1 MRHRSAHAKV
11 RATIVAGLATAL
23 LCSSALS
30 PASAY
35 AVTADELQSRVDAAT
50 QAYSDAK
57 AKVSELKGK
66 IDESQA
72 KIDEVTARL
81 PEQRERAEQS
91 LSSLYK
97 MQQGT
102 PGLVSLLLSSDS
114 FADFFTTYQYL
125 NAVQRSNTDALAELN
140 KMEGELSAAQQT
152 LQAAKDEA
160 SAQQQQAQA
169 SMTEAQTARDELN
182 AQIAAQAAAE
192 AQAKAEAEAAASA
205 QAQAQSQDAAAASPS
220 GSGSSAS
227 APAAS
232 TPSNPNATDGSEV
245 KSDGEW
251 MIGMASAYSVD
262 SNTGGNAT
270 ASGDELTDDSMSV
283 AVPLSQRYLLGR
295 SVQIRYNG
303 KTITAVVNDVG
314 GFAAYGR
321 VLDLAGGCWKAFGCS
336 SASDWGVRAVQYRFL

>member
-1 MRHRSAHAKV
+1 MRLRSAHAKA

-23 LCSSALS
+23 LCSSALA

-35 AVTADELQSRVDAAT
+35 AATADELQNRVDAAT
-50 QAYSDAK
+50 QAYGDAS
-57 AKVSELKGK
+57 AKVSELQAK

-72 KIDEVTARL
+72 KIDEVNAEL

-140 KMEGELSAAQQT
+140 RMEGELSAAQQT

-160 SAQQQQAQA
+160 SAQQQQAQT
-169 SMTEAQTARDELN
+169 SMTEAQTALDELN

-192 AQAKAEAEAAASA
+192 AAAQAQT
-205 QAQAQSQDAAAASPS
+205 QAQAQSQAASD
-220 GSGSSAS
+220 SSRAASSPAAS

-232 TPSNPNATDGSEV
+232 TPSNPSATDGSEV

-262 SNTGGNAT
+262 NNTGGNAT

-295 SVQIRYNG
+295 SVQIRYGG

>member
-1 MRHRSAHAKV
+1 MRLRSAHAKA

-23 LCSSALS
+23 LCSSALA
-30 PASAY
+30 PVSAY
-35 AVTADELQSRVDAAT
+35 AATADELQNRVDAAT
-50 QAYSDAK
+50 QAYGDAS
-57 AKVSELKGK
+57 AKVSELQAK

-72 KIDEVTARL
+72 KIDEVNAEL

-140 KMEGELSAAQQT
+140 RMEGELSAAQQT

-160 SAQQQQAQA
+160 SAQQQQAQT
-169 SMTEAQTARDELN
+169 SMTEAQTALDELN

-192 AQAKAEAEAAASA
+192 AAA
-205 QAQAQSQDAAAASPS
+205 QAQTEAQTQAQSQAASSPA
-220 GSGSSAS
+220 AS

-232 TPSNPNATDGSEV
+232 TPSNPSATDGSEV
-245 KSDGEW
+245 KSNGEW

-295 SVQIRYNG
+295 SVQIRYGG

>member
-1 MRHRSAHAKV
+1 MRLRSAHAKA

-23 LCSSALS
+23 LCSSALA

-35 AVTADELQSRVDAAT
+35 AATADELQNRVDTAT
-50 QAYSDAK
+50 QAYGDAS
-57 AKVSELKGK
+57 AKVSELQAK

-72 KIDEVTARL
+72 KIDEVNAEL

-140 KMEGELSAAQQT
+140 RMEGELSAAQQT

-160 SAQQQQAQA
+160 SAQQQQAQT
-169 SMTEAQTARDELN
+169 SMTEAQTALDELN

-192 AQAKAEAEAAASA
+192 AA
-205 QAQAQSQDAAAASPS
+205 AQAQSQAV
-220 GSGSSAS
+220 SGSSQAASSPAAS
-227 APAAS
+227 APSAS
-232 TPSNPNATDGSEV
+232 TPSNPSATDGSEV

-295 SVQIRYNG
+295 SVQIRYGG

>member
-1 MRHRSAHAKV
+1 MRLRSAHAKARTV
-11 RATIVAGLATAL
+11 IVAGLATAL
-23 LCSSALS
+23 LCSSALA

-50 QAYSDAK
+50 QAYSDAT
-57 AKVSELKGK
+57 AKVSELQAK

-72 KIDEVTARL
+72 KIDEVNAKL

-125 NAVQRSNTDALAELN
+125 NAVQRSNTDALVELN

-152 LQAAKDEA
+152 LQAAKEEA
-160 SAQQQQAQA
+160 SAQQQQAQT
-169 SMTEAQTARDELN
+169 SMTEAQTALDELN
-182 AQIAAQAAAE
+182 AQIAAQQAAEAAAE
-192 AQAKAEAEAAASA
+192 AQAKARA
-205 QAQAQSQDAAAASPS
+205 QADASSTPDSSSSSSSPNTPS
-220 GSGSSAS
+220 
-227 APAAS
+227 AS
-232 TPSNPNATDGSEV
+232 TPSNPSATDGSEV

-251 MIGMASAYSVD
+251 MIGMASAYSID
-262 SNTGGNAT
+262 NNTGGNAT

-303 KTITAVVNDVG
+303 KTITAIVNDVG

-336 SASDWGVRAVQYRFL
+336 SAGEWGVRAVQYRFL

>member
-1 MRHRSAHAKV
+1 MRLRSAHAKA

-23 LCSSALS
+23 LCSSAFA

-35 AVTADELQSRVDAAT
+35 AATADELQNRVDTAT
-50 QAYSDAK
+50 QAYGDAS
-57 AKVSELKGK
+57 AKVSELQAK

-72 KIDEVTARL
+72 KIDEVNAEL

-140 KMEGELSAAQQT
+140 RMEGELSAAQQT

-160 SAQQQQAQA
+160 SAQQQQAQT
-169 SMTEAQTARDELN
+169 SMTEAQTALDELN

-192 AQAKAEAEAAASA
+192 AAAKAQAE
-205 QAQAQSQDAAAASPS
+205 AQAQSQAASD
-220 GSGSSAS
+220 SSQAASSPAAS
-227 APAAS
+227 APSAS
-232 TPSNPNATDGSEV
+232 TPSNPSATDGSEV

-262 SNTGGNAT
+262 NNTGGNAT

-295 SVQIRYNG
+295 SVQIRYGG

>member
-1 MRHRSAHAKV
+1 MRLRSAHAKA

-23 LCSSALS
+23 LCSSALA

-35 AVTADELQSRVDAAT
+35 AATADELQNRVDTAT
-50 QAYSDAK
+50 QAYGDAS
-57 AKVSELKGK
+57 AKVSELQAK

-72 KIDEVTARL
+72 KIDEVNAEL

-140 KMEGELSAAQQT
+140 RMEGELSAAQQT

-160 SAQQQQAQA
+160 SAQQQQAQT
-169 SMTEAQTARDELN
+169 SMTEAQTALDELN

-192 AQAKAEAEAAASA
+192 AAA
-205 QAQAQSQDAAAASPS
+205 QAQAQAQTQAQSQAV
-220 GSGSSAS
+220 SGSSQAAS
-227 APAAS
+227 SPAAGA
-232 TPSNPNATDGSEV
+232 PSAR
-245 KSDGEW
+245 

-295 SVQIRYNG
+295 SVQIRYGG

>member
-1 MRHRSAHAKV
+1 MRLRSAHAKA

-23 LCSSALS
+23 LCSSALA

-35 AVTADELQSRVDAAT
+35 AATADELQNRVDAAT
-50 QAYSDAK
+50 QAYGDAS
-57 AKVSELKGK
+57 AKVSELQAK

-72 KIDEVTARL
+72 KIDEVNAEL

-140 KMEGELSAAQQT
+140 RMEGELSAAQQT

-160 SAQQQQAQA
+160 SAQQQQAQT
-169 SMTEAQTARDELN
+169 SMTEAQTALDELN
-182 AQIAAQAAAE
+182 AQIAAQAAAQ
-192 AQAKAEAEAAASA
+192 AQAEA
-205 QAQAQSQDAAAASPS
+205 QAQAQSQAASD
-220 GSGSSAS
+220 SSQAASSPAAS
-227 APAAS
+227 APSAS
-232 TPSNPNATDGSEV
+232 TPSNPSATDGSEV

-262 SNTGGNAT
+262 NNTGGNAT

-295 SVQIRYNG
+295 SVQIRYGG

>member
-1 MRHRSAHAKV
+1 MRLRSAHAKA
-11 RATIVAGLATAL
+11 RATIVAGLAAAL
-23 LCSSALS
+23 LCSSALA

-35 AVTADELQSRVDAAT
+35 AATADELQSRVDAAT
-50 QAYSDAK
+50 QAYDDAT
-57 AKVSELKGK
+57 AKVSELQAK

-72 KIDEVTARL
+72 KIDEVNAKL

-140 KMEGELSAAQQT
+140 RMEGELSAAQQT

-160 SAQQQQAQA
+160 SAQQQQAQT
-169 SMTEAQTARDELN
+169 SMTEAQTALDELN
-182 AQIAAQAAAE
+182 AQIAAQAAA
-192 AQAKAEAEAAASA
+192 KA
-205 QAQAQSQDAAAASPS
+205 QAQAEAQAQTDASSTPDSSSSSSSPS
-220 GSGSSAS
+220 TPS
-227 APAAS
+227 AS
-232 TPSNPNATDGSEV
+232 TPSNPSATDGSEV

-251 MIGMASAYSVD
+251 MIGMASAYSID
-262 SNTGGNAT
+262 NNTGGNAT

-336 SASDWGVRAVQYRFL
+336 SASEWGVRAVQYRFL

>member
-1 MRHRSAHAKV
+1 MRLRSAHAKA

-23 LCSSALS
+23 LCSSALA

-35 AVTADELQSRVDAAT
+35 AATADELQNRVDAAT
-50 QAYSDAK
+50 QAYGDAS
-57 AKVSELKGK
+57 AKVSELQAK

-72 KIDEVTARL
+72 KIDEVNAEL

-140 KMEGELSAAQQT
+140 RMEGELSAAQQT

-160 SAQQQQAQA
+160 SAQQQQAQT
-169 SMTEAQTARDELN
+169 SMTEAQTALDELN

-192 AQAKAEAEAAASA
+192 AQA
-205 QAQAQSQDAAAASPS
+205 QSQAA
-220 GSGSSAS
+220 SGSSQAASSPAAS

-232 TPSNPNATDGSEV
+232 TPSNPSATDGSEV

-295 SVQIRYNG
+295 SVQIRYGG

>member
-1 MRHRSAHAKV
+1 MRLRSAHAKARTV
-11 RATIVAGLATAL
+11 IVAGLATAL
-23 LCSSALS
+23 LCSSALA

-50 QAYSDAK
+50 QAYSDAT
-57 AKVSELKGK
+57 AKVSELQAK

-72 KIDEVTARL
+72 KIDEVNAKL

-125 NAVQRSNTDALAELN
+125 NAVQRSNTDALVELN

-152 LQAAKDEA
+152 LQAAKEEA
-160 SAQQQQAQA
+160 SAQQQQAQT
-169 SMTEAQTARDELN
+169 SMTEAQTALDELN
-182 AQIAAQAAAE
+182 AQIAAQQAAEAAAKAQAE
-192 AQAKAEAEAAASA
+192 AQAQADAS
-205 QAQAQSQDAAAASPS
+205 STPNSSSSSSSPNTPS
-220 GSGSSAS
+220 
-227 APAAS
+227 AS
-232 TPSNPNATDGSEV
+232 TPSNPSATDGSEV

-251 MIGMASAYSVD
+251 MIGMASAYSID
-262 SNTGGNAT
+262 NNTGGNAT

-336 SASDWGVRAVQYRFL
+336 SAGEWGVRAVQYRFL

>member
-1 MRHRSAHAKV
+1 MRLRSAHAKA

-23 LCSSALS
+23 LCSSALA

-35 AVTADELQSRVDAAT
+35 AVTADELQNRVDAAT
-50 QAYSDAK
+50 QAYGDAT
-57 AKVSELKGK
+57 AKVSELQAK

-72 KIDEVTARL
+72 KIDEVNAEL

-140 KMEGELSAAQQT
+140 RMEGELSAAQQT

-160 SAQQQQAQA
+160 SAQQQQAQT
-169 SMTEAQTARDELN
+169 SMTEAQTALDELN
-182 AQIAAQAAAE
+182 AQVAAQAAAE
-192 AQAKAEAEAAASA
+192 AAAKAEA
-205 QAQAQSQDAAAASPS
+205 QTQAQSQAASSPA
-220 GSGSSAS
+220 AS

-232 TPSNPNATDGSEV
+232 TPSNPSATDGSEV

-295 SVQIRYNG
+295 SVQIRYGG

>member
-1 MRHRSAHAKV
+1 MRLRSAHAKA

-23 LCSSALS
+23 LCSSALA

-35 AVTADELQSRVDAAT
+35 AATADELQNRVDAAT
-50 QAYSDAK
+50 QAYGDAS
-57 AKVSELKGK
+57 AKVSELQAK

-72 KIDEVTARL
+72 KIDEVNAEL

-140 KMEGELSAAQQT
+140 RMEGELSAAQQT

-160 SAQQQQAQA
+160 SAQQQQAQT
-169 SMTEAQTARDELN
+169 SMTEAQTALDELN

-192 AQAKAEAEAAASA
+192 AAA
-205 QAQAQSQDAAAASPS
+205 QAQAEAQSQAA
-220 GSGSSAS
+220 SGSSQAASSPAAS
-227 APAAS
+227 APSAS
-232 TPSNPNATDGSEV
+232 TPSNPSATDGSEV

-262 SNTGGNAT
+262 NNTGGNAT

-295 SVQIRYNG
+295 SVQIRYGG

>member
-1 MRHRSAHAKV
+1 MRLRSAHAKA
-11 RATIVAGLATAL
+11 RATIVAGLAAAL
-23 LCSSALS
+23 LCSSALA

-50 QAYSDAK
+50 QAYGDAT
-57 AKVSELKGK
+57 AKVSELQAK

-72 KIDEVTARL
+72 KIDEVNAKL

-140 KMEGELSAAQQT
+140 RMEGELSAAQQT

-160 SAQQQQAQA
+160 SAQQQQAQT
-169 SMTEAQTARDELN
+169 SMTEAQTALDELN

-192 AQAKAEAEAAASA
+192 AAAKAQAEADAQAKA
-205 QAQAQSQDAAAASPS
+205 QAQADASSTPDSSSSSSSPS
-220 GSGSSAS
+220 
-227 APAAS
+227 AS
-232 TPSNPNATDGSEV
+232 TPSNPSATDGSEV

-295 SVQIRYNG
+295 SVQIRYSG

>member
-1 MRHRSAHAKV
+1 MRLRSAHAKARTV
-11 RATIVAGLATAL
+11 IVAGLATAL
-23 LCSSALS
+23 LCSSALA

-35 AVTADELQSRVDAAT
+35 AVTADELQSRIDAAT
-50 QAYSDAK
+50 QAYSDAT
-57 AKVSELKGK
+57 AKVSELQAK

-72 KIDEVTARL
+72 KIDEVNAKL

-125 NAVQRSNTDALAELN
+125 NAVQRSNTDALVELN

-152 LQAAKDEA
+152 LQAAKEEA
-160 SAQQQQAQA
+160 SAQQQQAQT
-169 SMTEAQTARDELN
+169 SMTEAQTALDELN
-182 AQIAAQAAAE
+182 AQIAAQQAAEAAAE
-192 AQAKAEAEAAASA
+192 AQAKA
-205 QAQAQSQDAAAASPS
+205 QAQADASSTPDSSSSSSSPNTPS
-220 GSGSSAS
+220 
-227 APAAS
+227 AS
-232 TPSNPNATDGSEV
+232 TPSNPSATDGSEV

-251 MIGMASAYSVD
+251 MIGMASAYSID
-262 SNTGGNAT
+262 NNTGGNAT

-336 SASDWGVRAVQYRFL
+336 SAGEWGVRAVQYRFL

>member
-1 MRHRSAHAKV
+1 MRLRNAHAKARTV
-11 RATIVAGLATAL
+11 IVAGLATAL
-23 LCSSALS
+23 LCSSALA

-50 QAYSDAK
+50 QAYSDAT
-57 AKVSELKGK
+57 AKVGELQAK

-72 KIDEVTARL
+72 KIDEVNAKL

-125 NAVQRSNTDALAELN
+125 NAVQRSNTDALVELN
-140 KMEGELSAAQQT
+140 KLEGELSAAQQT
-152 LQAAKDEA
+152 LQAAKEEA
-160 SAQQQQAQA
+160 SAQQQQAQT
-169 SMTEAQTARDELN
+169 SMTEAQTALDELN
-182 AQIAAQAAAE
+182 AQIAAQQAAEAAAKAQAE
-192 AQAKAEAEAAASA
+192 ADAQAKAQADAS
-205 QAQAQSQDAAAASPS
+205 STPDSSSSSSSPNTPS
-220 GSGSSAS
+220 
-227 APAAS
+227 AS
-232 TPSNPNATDGSEV
+232 TPSNPSATDGSEV

-251 MIGMASAYSVD
+251 MIGMASAYSID
-262 SNTGGNAT
+262 NNTGGNAT

-336 SASDWGVRAVQYRFL
+336 SAGEWGVRAVQYRFL

>member
-1 MRHRSAHAKV
+1 MRLRSAHAKA
-11 RATIVAGLATAL
+11 RATIVAGLAAAL
-23 LCSSALS
+23 LCSSALA

-50 QAYSDAK
+50 QAYGDAT
-57 AKVSELKGK
+57 AKVSELQAK

-72 KIDEVTARL
+72 KIDEVNAKL

-140 KMEGELSAAQQT
+140 RMEGELSAAQQT

-160 SAQQQQAQA
+160 SAQQQQAQT
-169 SMTEAQTARDELN
+169 SMTEAQTALDELN

-192 AQAKAEAEAAASA
+192 AAAKA
-205 QAQAQSQDAAAASPS
+205 QAQAQSQAV
-220 GSGSSAS
+220 SGSSQAASSPAAS

-232 TPSNPNATDGSEV
+232 TPSNPSATDGSEV

-251 MIGMASAYSVD
+251 MIGMASAYSID
-262 SNTGGNAT
+262 NNTGGNAT

>member
-1 MRHRSAHAKV
+1 MRLRSAHAKARTV
-11 RATIVAGLATAL
+11 IVAGLATAL
-23 LCSSALS
+23 LCSSALA

-50 QAYSDAK
+50 QAYSDAT
-57 AKVSELKGK
+57 AKVSELQAK

-72 KIDEVTARL
+72 KIDEVNAKL

-125 NAVQRSNTDALAELN
+125 NAVQRSNTDALVELN

-152 LQAAKDEA
+152 LQAAKEEA
-160 SAQQQQAQA
+160 SAQQQQAQT
-169 SMTEAQTARDELN
+169 SMTEAQTALDELN
-182 AQIAAQAAAE
+182 AQIAAQQAAEAAAKAQAE
-192 AQAKAEAEAAASA
+192 AQAQADAS
-205 QAQAQSQDAAAASPS
+205 STPDSSSSSSSPNTPS
-220 GSGSSAS
+220 
-227 APAAS
+227 AS
-232 TPSNPNATDGSEV
+232 TPSNPSATDGSEV

-251 MIGMASAYSVD
+251 MIGMASAYSID
-262 SNTGGNAT
+262 NNTGGNAT

-336 SASDWGVRAVQYRFL
+336 SAGEWGVRAVQYRFL

>member
-1 MRHRSAHAKV
+1 MRLRSAHAKARTV
-11 RATIVAGLATAL
+11 IVAGLAAAL
-23 LCSSALS
+23 LCSSALA

-50 QAYSDAK
+50 QAYSDAT
-57 AKVSELKGK
+57 AKVSELQAK

-72 KIDEVTARL
+72 KIDEVNAKL

-125 NAVQRSNTDALAELN
+125 NAVQRSNTDALVELN

-152 LQAAKDEA
+152 LQAAKEEA
-160 SAQQQQAQA
+160 SAQQQQAQT
-169 SMTEAQTARDELN
+169 SMTEAQTALDELN
-182 AQIAAQAAAE
+182 AQIAAQQAAEAAAKAQAE
-192 AQAKAEAEAAASA
+192 AQADAS
-205 QAQAQSQDAAAASPS
+205 STPDSSSSSSSPNTPS
-220 GSGSSAS
+220 
-227 APAAS
+227 AS
-232 TPSNPNATDGSEV
+232 TPSNPSATDGSEV

-251 MIGMASAYSVD
+251 MIGMASAYSID
-262 SNTGGNAT
+262 NNTGGNAT

-336 SASDWGVRAVQYRFL
+336 SAGEWGVRAVQYRFL

>member
-1 MRHRSAHAKV
+1 MRLRSAHAKA

-23 LCSSALS
+23 LCSSALA

-35 AVTADELQSRVDAAT
+35 AATADELQRRVDTAT
-50 QAYSDAK
+50 QAYGDAS
-57 AKVSELKGK
+57 AKVSELQAK

-72 KIDEVTARL
+72 KIDEVNAEL

-140 KMEGELSAAQQT
+140 RMEGELSAAQQT

-160 SAQQQQAQA
+160 SAQQQQAQT
-169 SMTEAQTARDELN
+169 SMTEAQTALDELN

-192 AQAKAEAEAAASA
+192 AAA
-205 QAQAQSQDAAAASPS
+205 QAQTEAQTQAQSQAASSPA
-220 GSGSSAS
+220 AS

-232 TPSNPNATDGSEV
+232 TPSNPSATDGSEV

-295 SVQIRYNG
+295 SVQIRYGG

>member
-1 MRHRSAHAKV
+1 MRLRSAHAKA

-23 LCSSALS
+23 LCSSALA

-35 AVTADELQSRVDAAT
+35 AATADELQNRVDAAT
-50 QAYSDAK
+50 QAYGDAT
-57 AKVSELKGK
+57 AKVSELQAK

-72 KIDEVTARL
+72 KIDEVNAEL

-140 KMEGELSAAQQT
+140 RMEGELSAAQQT

-160 SAQQQQAQA
+160 SAQQQQAQT
-169 SMTEAQTARDELN
+169 SMTEAQTALDELN

-192 AQAKAEAEAAASA
+192 AAA
-205 QAQAQSQDAAAASPS
+205 QAQTQAQSQAV
-220 GSGSSAS
+220 SGSSQAASSPAAS
-227 APAAS
+227 APSAS
-232 TPSNPNATDGSEV
+232 TPSNPSATDGSEV

-295 SVQIRYNG
+295 SVQIRYGG

>member
-1 MRHRSAHAKV
+1 MRLRSAHAKARTV
-11 RATIVAGLATAL
+11 IVAGLATAL
-23 LCSSALS
+23 LCSSALA

-35 AVTADELQSRVDAAT
+35 AATADELQSRVDAAT
-50 QAYSDAK
+50 QAYSDAT
-57 AKVSELKGK
+57 AKVSELQAK

-72 KIDEVTARL
+72 KIDEVNAKL

-125 NAVQRSNTDALAELN
+125 NAVQRSNTDALVELN

-152 LQAAKDEA
+152 LQAAKEEA
-160 SAQQQQAQA
+160 SAQQQQAQT
-169 SMTEAQTARDELN
+169 SMTEAQTALDELN
-182 AQIAAQAAAE
+182 AQIAAQ
-192 AQAKAEAEAAASA
+192 QAAEAAAKA
-205 QAQAQSQDAAAASPS
+205 QAEAQTQTDASSTPDSSSSSSSPNTPS
-220 GSGSSAS
+220 
-227 APAAS
+227 AS
-232 TPSNPNATDGSEV
+232 TPSNPSATDGSEV

-251 MIGMASAYSVD
+251 MIGMASAYSID
-262 SNTGGNAT
+262 NNTGGNAT

-336 SASDWGVRAVQYRFL
+336 SAGEWGVRAVQYRFL

>member
-1 MRHRSAHAKV
+1 MRLRSAHAKA

-23 LCSSALS
+23 LCSSALA
-30 PASAY
+30 PVNAY
-35 AVTADELQSRVDAAT
+35 AATADELQNRVDAAT
-50 QAYSDAK
+50 QAYGDAS
-57 AKVSELKGK
+57 AKVSELQAK

-72 KIDEVTARL
+72 KIDEVNAEL

-140 KMEGELSAAQQT
+140 RMEGELSAAQQT

-160 SAQQQQAQA
+160 SAQQQQAQT
-169 SMTEAQTARDELN
+169 SMTEAQTALDELN

-192 AQAKAEAEAAASA
+192 AAAEAQA
-205 QAQAQSQDAAAASPS
+205 QTQAQSQVA
-220 GSGSSAS
+220 SGSSQAASSPAAS
-227 APAAS
+227 APSAS
-232 TPSNPNATDGSEV
+232 TPSNPSATDGSEV

-295 SVQIRYNG
+295 SVQIRYGG

>member
-1 MRHRSAHAKV
+1 MRLRSAHAKA

-23 LCSSALS
+23 LCSSALA

-35 AVTADELQSRVDAAT
+35 AATADELQSRVDAAT
-50 QAYSDAK
+50 QAYGDAT
-57 AKVSELKGK
+57 AKVSELQAK

-72 KIDEVTARL
+72 KIDEVNAEL

-140 KMEGELSAAQQT
+140 RMEGELSAAQQT

-160 SAQQQQAQA
+160 SAQQQQAQT
-169 SMTEAQTARDELN
+169 SMTEAQTALDELN

-192 AQAKAEAEAAASA
+192 AAA
-205 QAQAQSQDAAAASPS
+205 QAQTQAQSQAA
-220 GSGSSAS
+220 SGSSQAASSPAAS
-227 APAAS
+227 APDAS
-232 TPSNPNATDGSEV
+232 TPSNPSATDGSEV

-262 SNTGGNAT
+262 NNTGGNAT

-295 SVQIRYNG
+295 SVQIRYGG

>member
-1 MRHRSAHAKV
+1 MRLRSAHAKA

-23 LCSSALS
+23 LCSSALA

-35 AVTADELQSRVDAAT
+35 AATADELQNRVDAAT
-50 QAYSDAK
+50 QAYGDAS
-57 AKVSELKGK
+57 AKVSELQTK

-72 KIDEVTARL
+72 KIDEVNAEL

-140 KMEGELSAAQQT
+140 RMEGELSAAQQT

-160 SAQQQQAQA
+160 SAQQQQAQT
-169 SMTEAQTARDELN
+169 SMTEAQTALDELN

-192 AQAKAEAEAAASA
+192 AAA
-205 QAQAQSQDAAAASPS
+205 QAQAQTQAQSQAV
-220 GSGSSAS
+220 SGSSQAAS
-227 APAAS
+227 SPAAGAPAAS
-232 TPSNPNATDGSEV
+232 TPSNPSATDGSEV

-295 SVQIRYNG
+295 SVQIRYGG

>member
-1 MRHRSAHAKV
+1 MRLRSAHAKA

-23 LCSSALS
+23 LCSSALA

-35 AVTADELQSRVDAAT
+35 AATADELQNRVDAAT
-50 QAYSDAK
+50 QAYGDAS
-57 AKVSELKGK
+57 AKVSELQAK

-72 KIDEVTARL
+72 KIDEVNAEL

-140 KMEGELSAAQQT
+140 RMEGELSAAQQT

-160 SAQQQQAQA
+160 SAQQQQAQT
-169 SMTEAQTARDELN
+169 SMTEAQTALDELN

-192 AQAKAEAEAAASA
+192 AAA
-205 QAQAQSQDAAAASPS
+205 QAQTQAQSQAA
-220 GSGSSAS
+220 SGSSQAASSPAAS
-227 APAAS
+227 APSAS
-232 TPSNPNATDGSEV
+232 TPSNPSATDGSEV

-295 SVQIRYNG
+295 SVQIRYGG

>member
-1 MRHRSAHAKV
+1 MRLRNAHAKARTV
-11 RATIVAGLATAL
+11 IVAGLATAL
-23 LCSSALS
+23 LCSSALA

-50 QAYSDAK
+50 QAYSDAT
-57 AKVSELKGK
+57 AKVGELQAK
-66 IDESQA
+66 IDESQE
-72 KIDEVTARL
+72 KIDEVTAKL

-125 NAVQRSNTDALAELN
+125 NAVQRSNTDALVELN

-152 LQAAKDEA
+152 LQAAKEEA
-160 SAQQQQAQA
+160 SAQQQQAQT
-169 SMTEAQTARDELN
+169 SMTEAQTALDELN
-182 AQIAAQAAAE
+182 AQIAAQ
-192 AQAKAEAEAAASA
+192 QAAEAAAKA
-205 QAQAQSQDAAAASPS
+205 QAEADAQAKTQAGASSTPD
-220 GSGSSAS
+220 SSS
-227 APAAS
+227 SSSSPS
-232 TPSNPNATDGSEV
+232 TPSASTASNPSATDGSEV

-336 SASDWGVRAVQYRFL
+336 SAGEWGVRAVQYRFL

>member
-1 MRHRSAHAKV
+1 MRLRNAHAKARTV
-11 RATIVAGLATAL
+11 IVAGLATAL
-23 LCSSALS
+23 LCSSALA

-35 AVTADELQSRVDAAT
+35 AVTAGELQSRVDAAT
-50 QAYSDAK
+50 QAYSDAT
-57 AKVSELKGK
+57 AKVDELQAK
-66 IDESQA
+66 IDESQE
-72 KIDEVTARL
+72 KIDEVTAKL

-102 PGLVSLLLSSDS
+102 PGLVSLLLSSDN

-125 NAVQRSNTDALAELN
+125 NAVQRSNTDALIELN

-152 LQAAKDEA
+152 LQAAKEEA
-160 SAQQQQAQA
+160 SAQQQQAQT
-169 SMTEAQTARDELN
+169 SMTEAQAALDELN
-182 AQIAAQAAAE
+182 AQIAAQQAAEAAAKAQAE
-192 AQAKAEAEAAASA
+192 ADAQAKA
-205 QAQAQSQDAAAASPS
+205 QAQTDASSTPDSSSSSSSPS
-220 GSGSSAS
+220 
-227 APAAS
+227 AS
-232 TPSNPNATDGSEV
+232 TPSNPSATDGSEV

-295 SVQIRYNG
+295 SVQIRYSG

-336 SASDWGVRAVQYRFL
+336 SASEWGVRAVQYRFL

>member
-1 MRHRSAHAKV
+1 MRLRSAHAKA
-11 RATIVAGLATAL
+11 RATIVAGLAAAL
-23 LCSSALS
+23 LCSSALA

-35 AVTADELQSRVDAAT
+35 AATADELQSRVDAAT
-50 QAYSDAK
+50 QAYGDAT
-57 AKVSELKGK
+57 AKVSELQAK

-72 KIDEVTARL
+72 KIDEVNAKL

-102 PGLVSLLLSSDS
+102 PGLVSLLLSSDN

-125 NAVQRSNTDALAELN
+125 NAVQRSNTDALVELN
-140 KMEGELSAAQQT
+140 RMEGELSAAQQT
-152 LQAAKDEA
+152 LQAAKEEA
-160 SAQQQQAQA
+160 SAQQQQAQT
-169 SMTEAQTARDELN
+169 SMTEAQTALDELN
-182 AQIAAQAAAE
+182 AQVAAQQAAEAAAKAQAE
-192 AQAKAEAEAAASA
+192 ADAQAKAQTDAS
-205 QAQAQSQDAAAASPS
+205 STPDSSSSSSSPS
-220 GSGSSAS
+220 TPS
-227 APAAS
+227 AS
-232 TPSNPNATDGSEV
+232 TPSNPSATDGSEV

-295 SVQIRYNG
+295 SVQIRYGG

>member
-1 MRHRSAHAKV
+1 MKKRSVKAKAVLTVVASVVLSTCCVLALPAHIAHATSV
-11 RATIVAGLATAL
+11 
-23 LCSSALS
+23 
-30 PASAY
+30 
-35 AVTADELQSRVDAAT
+35 DELQ
-50 QAYSDAK
+50 
-57 AKVSELKGK
+57 AKVDEAAMAYDQATAKVNELQAK

-72 KIDEVTARL
+72 KIDEVNAEL

-140 KMEGELSAAQQT
+140 RMEGELSAAQQT

-160 SAQQQQAQA
+160 SAQQQQAQT
-169 SMTEAQTARDELN
+169 SMTEAQTALDELN
-182 AQIAAQAAAE
+182 AQIAAQTA
-192 AQAKAEAEAAASA
+192 AEAAAKA
-205 QAQAQSQDAAAASPS
+205 QAEAQTQAQSQAA
-220 GSGSSAS
+220 SGSSQAASSPAAS
-227 APAAS
+227 APDAS
-232 TPSNPNATDGSEV
+232 TPSNPSATDGSEV

-295 SVQIRYNG
+295 SVQIRYGG

>member
-1 MRHRSAHAKV
+1 MRLRNAHAKAHTV
-11 RATIVAGLATAL
+11 IVAGLATAL
-23 LCSSALS
+23 LCSSALA

-50 QAYSDAK
+50 QAYSDAT
-57 AKVSELKGK
+57 AKVGELQAK
-66 IDESQA
+66 IDESQE
-72 KIDEVTARL
+72 KIDEVNAKL

-125 NAVQRSNTDALAELN
+125 NAVQRSNTDALVELN
-140 KMEGELSAAQQT
+140 RMEGELSAAQQT
-152 LQAAKDEA
+152 LQAAKEEA
-160 SAQQQQAQA
+160 SAQQQQAQT
-169 SMTEAQTARDELN
+169 SMTEAQTALDELN
-182 AQIAAQAAAE
+182 AQIAAQQAAEAAAKAQAE
-192 AQAKAEAEAAASA
+192 AQAQADAS
-205 QAQAQSQDAAAASPS
+205 STPDSSSSSSSPNTPS
-220 GSGSSAS
+220 
-227 APAAS
+227 AS
-232 TPSNPNATDGSEV
+232 TPSNPSATDGSEV

-251 MIGMASAYSVD
+251 MIGMASAYSID
-262 SNTGGNAT
+262 NNTGGNAT

-336 SASDWGVRAVQYRFL
+336 SASEWGVRAVQYRFL

>member
-1 MRHRSAHAKV
+1 MRLRSAHAKA

-23 LCSSALS
+23 LCSSALA

-35 AVTADELQSRVDAAT
+35 AATADELQNRVDAAT
-50 QAYSDAK
+50 QAYGDAT
-57 AKVSELKGK
+57 AKVSELQAK

-72 KIDEVTARL
+72 KIDEVNAEL

-140 KMEGELSAAQQT
+140 RMEGELSAAQQT

-160 SAQQQQAQA
+160 SAQQQQAQT
-169 SMTEAQTARDELN
+169 SMTEAQTALDELN
-182 AQIAAQAAAE
+182 AQVAAQAAAE
-192 AQAKAEAEAAASA
+192 AAAKAEA
-205 QAQAQSQDAAAASPS
+205 QTQAQSQAASSPA
-220 GSGSSAS
+220 AS

-232 TPSNPNATDGSEV
+232 TPSNPSATDGSEV

-295 SVQIRYNG
+295 SVQIRYGG

>member
-1 MRHRSAHAKV
+1 MRLRSAHAKA

-23 LCSSALS
+23 LCSSALA
-30 PASAY
+30 PVSAY
-35 AVTADELQSRVDAAT
+35 AATADELQNRVDAAT
-50 QAYSDAK
+50 QAYGDAS
-57 AKVSELKGK
+57 AKVSELQAK

-72 KIDEVTARL
+72 KIDEVNAEL

-140 KMEGELSAAQQT
+140 RMEGELSAAQQT

-160 SAQQQQAQA
+160 SAQQQQAQT
-169 SMTEAQTARDELN
+169 SMTEAQTALDELN

-192 AQAKAEAEAAASA
+192 AAA
-205 QAQAQSQDAAAASPS
+205 QAQAQTQAQSQAASSPA
-220 GSGSSAS
+220 AS

-232 TPSNPNATDGSEV
+232 TPSNPSATDGSEV

-251 MIGMASAYSVD
+251 MIGMASAYSVG

-295 SVQIRYNG
+295 SVQIRYGG

>member
-1 MRHRSAHAKV
+1 MRLRNAHAKARTV
-11 RATIVAGLATAL
+11 IVAGLATAL
-23 LCSSALS
+23 LCSSALA

-50 QAYSDAK
+50 QAYSDAT
-57 AKVSELKGK
+57 AKVDELQAK
-66 IDESQA
+66 IDESQE
-72 KIDEVTARL
+72 KIDEVTAKL

-102 PGLVSLLLSSDS
+102 PGLVSLLLSSDN

-125 NAVQRSNTDALAELN
+125 NAVQRSNTDALVELN

-152 LQAAKDEA
+152 LQAAKEEA
-160 SAQQQQAQA
+160 SAQQQQAQT
-169 SMTEAQTARDELN
+169 SMTEAQTALDELN
-182 AQIAAQAAAE
+182 AQIAAQQAAEAAAKAQAE
-192 AQAKAEAEAAASA
+192 ADAQAKAQTDAS
-205 QAQAQSQDAAAASPS
+205 STPDSSSSSSSPS
-220 GSGSSAS
+220 
-227 APAAS
+227 AS
-232 TPSNPNATDGSEV
+232 TPSNPSATDGSEV

-262 SNTGGNAT
+262 NNTGGNAT

-336 SASDWGVRAVQYRFL
+336 SAGEWGVRAVQYRFL

>member
-1 MRHRSAHAKV
+1 MRLRSAHAKA

-23 LCSSALS
+23 LCSSALA

-35 AVTADELQSRVDAAT
+35 AATADELQNRVDAAT
-50 QAYSDAK
+50 QAYGDAS
-57 AKVSELKGK
+57 AKVSELQAK

-72 KIDEVTARL
+72 KIDEVNAEL

-140 KMEGELSAAQQT
+140 RMEGELSAAQQT

-160 SAQQQQAQA
+160 SAQQQQAQT
-169 SMTEAQTARDELN
+169 SMTEAQTALDELN

-192 AQAKAEAEAAASA
+192 AAA
-205 QAQAQSQDAAAASPS
+205 QAQAQTQAQSQAI
-220 GSGSSAS
+220 SGSSQAAS
-227 APAAS
+227 SPAAGAPASS
-232 TPSNPNATDGSEV
+232 TPSNPSATDGSEV

-295 SVQIRYNG
+295 SVQIRYGG

>member
-1 MRHRSAHAKV
+1 MRLRSAHAKA

-23 LCSSALS
+23 LCSSALV
-30 PASAY
+30 PVSAY
-35 AVTADELQSRVDAAT
+35 AATADELQNRVDAAT
-50 QAYSDAK
+50 QAYGDAS
-57 AKVSELKGK
+57 AKVSELQAK

-72 KIDEVTARL
+72 KIDEVNAEL

-140 KMEGELSAAQQT
+140 RMEGELSAAQQT

-160 SAQQQQAQA
+160 SAQQQQAQT
-169 SMTEAQTARDELN
+169 SMTEAQTALDELN

-192 AQAKAEAEAAASA
+192 AAA
-205 QAQAQSQDAAAASPS
+205 QAQAQTQAQSQAA
-220 GSGSSAS
+220 SGSSQAASSPAAS
-227 APAAS
+227 APSAS
-232 TPSNPNATDGSEV
+232 TPSNPSATDGSEV

-262 SNTGGNAT
+262 NNTGGNAT

-295 SVQIRYNG
+295 SVQIRYGG